1 MKIVAEDSVVEEIR
15 RRGGA
20 VYVWPNKNCC
30 SGIFTL
36 DASLVAPERDVSLV
50 ANEPLQVFAP
60 PGMRLPRELHLELG
74 RKSRVRAY
82 WDGLAWI
89 A

>member
-1 MKIVAEDSVVEEIR
+1 MKIVAEERVVEEIR

-20 VYVWPNKNCC
+20 VYVWPQKNCC

-36 DASLVAPERDVSLV
+36 DASLFPPDRDVSLV
-50 ANEPLQVFAP
+50 MDEPLKVFAP

-82 WDGLAWI
+82 FDGLGWI